1 MYSYV
6 GIWIDRRKAH
16 IVELKK
22 ILASDGGYRQT
33 IETIESQV
41 EPRVRL
47 SGGSRSR
54 KTPWGPQD
62 VAVDGK
68 SAARRKRQLADY
80 FKSVLANI
88 KSAQRI
94 IIMGPGETKHQLR
107 TYLDQN
113 KDTAGKVIMVET
125 VDKLTEKQLAA
136 RVRHFY
142 EIERHSR

>member
-1 MYSYV
+1 MHSYV

-22 ILASDGGYRQT
+22 RLAPDDGYRQT

-80 FKSVLANI
+80 FQSVLEKIRGAR
-88 KSAQRI
+88 RI
-94 IIMGPGETKHQLR
+94 IILGPGETKHQLR
-107 TYLDQN
+107 TYLDKN
-113 KDTAGKVIMVET
+113 KDMAGKVIMVAT

-142 EIERHSR
+142 EIDTVS